1 MGMGHESVT
10 FGVLGQVY
18 DLLFDH
24 KYMLSALAK
33 LEEKVGRTKKH
44 VKAGRS

>member
-1 MGMGHESVT
+1 MT
-10 FGVLGQVY
+10 FDMLYQVY
-18 DLLFDH
+18 DLPFDQ
-24 KYMLSALAK
+24 KYVPSALPE